1 MSIHQKSPE
10 PSFWEMIDSF
20 VLVAYASLAA
30 SRSLLQRLLAC
41 QNFTLKSEKNVLT
54 LVKLELN
61 QFVTNFTI

>member
-1 MSIHQKSPE
+1 
-10 PSFWEMIDSF
+10 MIDSF

-30 SRSLLQRLLAC
+30 STTLLQRLLAC